1 MTALKA
7 VILLFDKVL
16 YLDVMWLLTTAP
28 TCFPIEG
35 EVASRA
41 RRWGGWPAAE

>member
-35 EVASRA
+35 GVAS
-41 RRWGGWPAAE
+41 RWGGWPAAE